1 MHPVKTANLRGCFT
15 IGNFYYS
22 RVQISTQVFM
32 FFFFPSP
39 HHPHPRSAVYGWTG
53 ACSPFFTSSASSII
67 DAWKM
72 LQLHLQLGGCEPL
85 GGDDSLAL
93 VGGVTHGPRARSRM
107 HTPARA
113 RALTHSDACARFPS
127 QPCNPSLSP
136 PSCPIKL
143 KNLRK

>member
-1 MHPVKTANLRGCFT
+1 MFYHRKLLLFKSTDIHPGVHG
-15 IGNFYYS
+15 G
-22 RVQISTQVFM
+22 
-32 FFFFPSP
+32 FFFPPPTTLSP
-39 HHPHPRSAVYGWTG
+39 FCCLRLDGGLLA
-53 ACSPFFTSSASSII
+53 FFTSSASSII

-107 HTPARA
+107 HTPARV

>member
-1 MHPVKTANLRGCFT
+1 MFYHRKLLLFKSTDIHPGVHG
-15 IGNFYYS
+15 
-22 RVQISTQVFM
+22 
-32 FFFFPSP
+32 FFFFSSP
-39 HHPHPRSAVYGWTG
+39 HHPLPVLLFTVGRGLARL
-53 ACSPFFTSSASSII
+53 FFTSSASSII

-107 HTPARA
+107 HTPART